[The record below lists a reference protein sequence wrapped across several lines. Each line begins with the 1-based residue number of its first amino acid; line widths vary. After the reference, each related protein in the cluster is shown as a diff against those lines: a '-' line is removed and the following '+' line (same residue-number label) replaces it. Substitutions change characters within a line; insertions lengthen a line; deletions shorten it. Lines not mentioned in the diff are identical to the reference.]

1 MRSMVDDIRMMGE
14 ARNSFPSILV
24 VVLGTTLEVRQW
36 PIRVRTTI
44 GGFIFSNVKLCDKAN
59 ASDMNECDAP
69 ESNKTVPGTELTRR
83 VPIMVAGCSR
93 ASSTSM
99 L

>member
-1 MRSMVDDIRMMGE
+1 MRSMAEDIKMMGE
-14 ARNSFPSILV
+14 ARNSLPSISMMVLGTILV
-24 VVLGTTLEVRQW
+24 VRHW

-44 GGFIFSNVKLCDKAN
+44 GGSIFSNVKLCDNAN

-69 ESNKTVPGTELTRR
+69 ESNKTVAGTEFTRR
-83 VPIMVAGCSR
+83 VPITVAGCSR
-93 ASSTSM
+93 ASTTSM